1 MTISNPGQRPD
12 RAVLGALLIIG
23 SVFLMSLQDAI
34 IKYASTDL
42 PLWQIYVLRSVIA
55 IPGIFTLVAARS
67 RISEPLFR
75 SFGRWTLLRS
85 LFLVMMYLCIYAS
98 VPVLDLST
106 IAAAFYTAP
115 LFITLL
121 SALLIGEP
129 VSWRGWLAI
138 ALGFLGVLIIL
149 QPGTN
154 AFRAIAVLPVFAG
167 LSYAFAAII
176 TRSKCSNE
184 APATLALS
192 LNLALL
198 ITGVMA
204 SLVILLWYPTQAQI
218 EVYPF
223 LFKNW
228 VRLWILEW
236 ALISLL
242 AVLIVGI
249 GVGLAAAY
257 QAAPP
262 VIISAFDYS
271 YLIFATVWGYVIF
284 SETPDTYSLVGMLFI
299 SGAGFLIVAGQFS
312 WGR

>member
-55 IPGIFTLVAARS
+55 IPGIFTLVAVRS
-67 RISEPLFR
+67 RISEPLSR

-184 APATLALS
+184 TPATLALS

-204 SLVILLWYPTQAQI
+204 SLAILLWHPTQAQI

-223 LFKNW
+223 LLKNW
-228 VRLWILEW
+228 VRLGISEW
-236 ALISLL
+236 AFISLL

-262 VIISAFDYS
+262 VIIAAFDYS

-284 SETPDTYSLVGMLFI
+284 SETPDTYSLAGMLFI
-299 SGAGFLIVAGQFS
+299 SGAGFLIIAGQFS
-312 WGR
+312 RGR